1 MSYSVMNAIADMQKG
16 DTKEWDDKELD
27 VFNAIKFL

>member
-1 MSYSVMNAIADMQKG
+1 MSYSAMNAMNDMFKG

-27 VFNAIKFL
+27 IFNAIKFF